1 MPDPAIP
8 SPRPCW
14 CGETNLFA
22 YSDDY
27 NVCKVCGTLVT
38 RVDVRPADLA
48 VTKDQGE
55 LYSKDYWL
63 KRHDGQ
69 FNYPSFFDR
78 TRRDLPERCVH
89 WLKLLLARRLPPAKV
104 LEIGCAH
111 GGYVA
116 LMRWAGYDASG
127 TEVSP
132 FIVNYARETFGV
144 PVTTGPIETQDFKSG
159 SLDAIVLNDVIEHLP
174 DPTATLGHCA
184 RLLRPDGFFIIQTPE
199 YKEHLGYA
207 DVLATGDKFIEHIRG
222 KADEH
227 LHLFSRR
234 STQRLF
240 NEIGFPQIG
249 FENPIFPYDLFYTAS
264 RHPLPSHDDAA
275 IAAALCAQ
283 PPPARLVLALLDKAF
298 ESNDR
303 WWEIQRLQQ
312 KLTH

>member
-1 MPDPAIP
+1 MPDPVIP
-8 SPRPCW
+8 SSRPCW
-14 CGETNLFA
+14 CGETKLFA

-38 RVDVRPADLA
+38 RAAVSASDPA

-63 KRHDGQ
+63 KRQSDRHGL
-69 FNYPSFFDR
+69 PGLAPR
-78 TRRDLPERCVH
+78 TRTDLPERCVH

-104 LEIGCAH
+104 LEVGCAH

-127 TEVSP
+127 TEMSP
-132 FIVNYARETFGV
+132 WVVNFAKETFSV
-144 PVTTGPIETQDFKSG
+144 PVTTGPIETQTYAPV
-159 SLDAIVLNDVIEHLP
+159 SLDVIVLNDVIEHLP
-174 DPTATLGHCA
+174 DPAATLGHCA
-184 RLLRPDGFFIIQTPE
+184 RLLKPDGFFIIQTPE
-199 YKEHLGYA
+199 YKEHLSYA
-207 DVLATGDKFIEHIRG
+207 EIVATGDQFIKHMQG
-222 KADEH
+222 KNDEH
-227 LHLFSRR
+227 PYLFSRR

-240 NEIGFPQIG
+240 AQIGFPQIA
-249 FENPIFPYDLFYTAS
+249 FENPIFPYDQFYTAS
-264 RHPLPSHDDAA
+264 RQPLAQNDDQAV
-275 IAAALCAQ
+275 AAALCAQ

-312 KLTH
+312 